1 MVRDDG
7 LCLLLQR
14 LGNGV
19 LKWHP
24 NYADLLL
31 LIDLMAIG
39 HCRGANADEEIK
51 VVGRDGLRLRPEH
64 LHCRRHMNPAN
75 AIEDMA
81 SGAWRR
87 LG

>member
-39 HCRGANADEEIK
+39 HCRGANADEVIK
-51 VVGRDGLRLRPEH
+51 VVGRDGPRLRHGH
-64 LHCRRHMNPAN
+64 LRCRRHMNPAN

>member
-7 LCLLLQR
+7 LCLLLR
-14 LGNGV
+14 HLGSGV
-19 LKWHP
+19 SKWHP

-31 LIDLMAIG
+31 PIDLMAIG
-39 HCRGANADEEIK
+39 HCRGANVDEVIK
-51 VVGRDGLRLRPEH
+51 VVGRDGLRLRLEH

>member
-7 LCLLLQR
+7 LCLLLR
-14 LGNGV
+14 HLGSGV
-19 LKWHP
+19 SKWHQ

-31 LIDLMAIG
+31 LIDLMAKG
-39 HCRGANADEEIK
+39 HCRGANVDEVIE
-51 VVGRDGLRLRPEH
+51 VVGRDGPRLRPGH
-64 LHCRRHMNPAN
+64 LRCHRHMNLVI